1 MPLTVAETRGF
12 IKNYTISY
20 TPIYIS
26 QKRQQPVTMFK
37 SVGGDQS
44 SATINGLEKNAAY
57 AVQMF
62 ATTGG
67 GQEKN
72 GTIVAISTFGEH
84 YSRSTFFFLKDNV
97 VVVTL

>member
-1 MPLTVAETRGF
+1 MPLTVAEARGF

-26 QKRQQPVTMFK
+26 QKRQQPVAMYK
-37 SVGGDQS
+37 SVDGDQS
-44 SATINGLEKNAAY
+44 SATVDGLDENAAY

-67 GQEKN
+67 GQGKI

-84 YSRSTFFFLKDNV
+84 YVRSTFFFLKDNI